1 MIKKIYQ
8 AMAAMK
14 TGLFLLLLIGLL
26 SALGSAFLPGRFHKN
41 WGFILLLALLLLN
54 LSLCTI
60 NQLLASGR
68 KVVGGSK
75 LSPGLLRQGGLL
87 ILHAGM
93 IFILLGGFLQIFYGQ
108 QAEITLVRQQSA
120 AVSKF
125 MRLNQPFTICLN
137 DFEIRYNQDGSASQY
152 CAYVS
157 IIENGQSRK
166 TCISVNHPLDYRG
179 VKAYQMSFGN
189 LIKVR
194 IDSSS
199 GASEEGLYK
208 EGTLLDPGQS
218 PYRLKIYRY
227 LPNFDPASG
236 MTSRTL
242 RPDNPHLVFSVYR
255 KGQLQGAG
263 ALSLHE
269 SVQLDS
275 DHTVIFEG
283 VEPYTVLKLKSDPGL
298 PWAFAGGLG
307 AGLGFFMYWISSVW
321 LRKKHF
327 RPESMRMPLEN
338 TGQSNNRG
346 HGL

>member
-8 AMAAMK
+8 GMAAMK
-14 TGLFLLLLIGLL
+14 TGLFLLLLIGLS
-26 SALGSAFLPGRFHKN
+26 SALGSAFFAGRFYKT

-54 LSLCTI
+54 LSLCSI
-60 NQLLASGR
+60 NQLLAFGR

-75 LSPGLLRQGGLL
+75 LSPGLLRQTGLL

-108 QAEITLVRQQSA
+108 QAEITLVRKQSA
-120 AVSKF
+120 AVSKV
-125 MRLNQPFTICLN
+125 MRLNQPFAICLN

-152 CAYVS
+152 CANVT
-157 IIENGQSRK
+157 ITENGQSRK
-166 TCISVNHPLDYRG
+166 TAISVNHPLDYKG

-199 GASEEGLYK
+199 GASVEGLYK
-208 EGTLLDPGQS
+208 EGSIVNPGQS
-218 PYRLKIYRY
+218 PYRIKIYRY

-255 KGQLQGAG
+255 KGHMEGVGAVP
-263 ALSLHE
+263 LHE

-275 DHTVIFEG
+275 DHTVVFEG
-283 VEPYTVLKLKSDPGL
+283 VEPFTVLKLKSDPGL

-307 AGLGFFMYWISSVW
+307 ACLGFFIYWVSSVW

-327 RPESMRMPLEN
+327 RTESMKMRLKITDSEE
-338 TGQSNNRG
+338 QEA
-346 HGL
+346 